1 MPAPMLSLASFF
13 TIEAR
18 DYQNFSFDADARTMV
33 RNLILAFCIGILLAA
48 LYSLY
53 QKQVPGAIVRAILRE
68 KALSPGSAKTA
79 EELGISKNP
88 LMRYELQHN
97 TVLKRLVHT
106 VGEEKDQTPPQSS
119 APASETSD
127 ATPDAPAQDIAPAC
141 EDTPTDAPACDPDPV
156 PAQDPAPTRDDT
168 FAHTPARYYIPEEL
182 KYRAETRFD
191 TKGSG
196 PFSILLT
203 ICVTI
208 IIGVALIRFLP
219 GLLGIIDNLM
229 N

>member
-68 KALSPGSAKTA
+68 KALSPDSAKTA

-127 ATPDAPAQDIAPAC
+127 ATPDTPAC

-196 PFSILLT
+196 PLSILLT
-203 ICVTI
+203 IGITV
-208 IIGVALIRFLP
+208 IIGIALIRFLP
-219 GLLGIIDNLM
+219 GLLGIVDNLM